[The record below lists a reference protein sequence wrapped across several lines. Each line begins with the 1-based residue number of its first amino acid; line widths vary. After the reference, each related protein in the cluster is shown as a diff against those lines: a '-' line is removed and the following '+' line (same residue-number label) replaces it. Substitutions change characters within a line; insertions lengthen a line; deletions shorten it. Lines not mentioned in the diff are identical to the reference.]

1 MPRIK
6 EIEQPDGDPI
16 LEEIY
21 ARDREILGAVLNTT
35 KVYAHC
41 PPILRAAKQL
51 GKALED
57 SGRLDV
63 QLRALLCMRVA
74 QINGCPF

>member
-6 EIEQPDGDPI
+6 EVEHPEGNPI

-21 ARDREILGAVLNTT
+21 ARDREALGAVLNTT
-35 KVYAHC
+35 KIYAHC
-41 PPILRAAKQL
+41 PPILRAAKLL
-51 GKALED
+51 GKAVED
-57 SGRLDV
+57 SGLLDV
-63 QLRALLCMRVA
+63 QLRSLVCVRVA

>member
-1 MPRIK
+1 MPRVK
-6 EIEQPDGDPI
+6 PIEHPEGNPI

-21 ARDREILGAVLNTT
+21 ARDRETLGDVLNTT

-41 PPILRAAKQL
+41 PPILRAAKLL
-51 GKALED
+51 GKALEE
-57 SGRLDV
+57 SGLLDA

>member
-1 MPRIK
+1 MPRVK
-6 EIEQPDGDPI
+6 PVEHPDGNAI

-21 ARDREILGAVLNTT
+21 ARDRETLGEVLNTT

-41 PPILRAAKQL
+41 PPILRAAKLL
-51 GKALED
+51 GKALEE
-57 SGRLDV
+57 SGLLDP
-63 QLRALLCMRVA
+63 QLRALINVRVA